1 MSRSAWSAV
10 VLAVGLLWLAPG
22 PVGAQEK
29 TEAKTG
35 RTGNYRRLPP
45 GYKEVVTDQQRDAI
59 YKIQDEFGPKLAEL
73 KGKLAELQGQQQA
86 KIEAVLMPEQKA
98 KLQQIKA
105 GSKRQQKRPA
115 ATAKPVTKAPPA
127 KP

>member
-10 VLAVGLLWLAPG
+10 VLAFGLLWIAPW
-22 PVGAQEK
+22 PLSAQEK
-29 TEAKTG
+29 PQAKTG
-35 RTGNYRRLPP
+35 RTGSYRRLPP
-45 GYKEVVTDQQRDAI
+45 GYKEVVTEQQRETI

-105 GSKRQQKRPA
+105 GSKRQQKRA
-115 ATAKPVTKAPPA
+115 APPA
-127 KP
+127 STAPAAKP